1 MKVKVKHWGIVERT
15 VEIDD
20 KFDALRGYYF
30 GDTGEG
36 DELMDELIDTVL
48 REVPASVD
56 ELYNIATDD
65 GEILTEF

>member
-1 MKVKVKHWGIVERT
+1 MKIKVKHWGIVERT
-15 VEIDD
+15 VEVDD
-20 KFDALRGYYF
+20 KFDALRGYNF
-30 GDTGEG
+30 GDTDKG

-48 REVPASVD
+48 HEVPADVS